1 MSNNLWEFACISFG
15 ILSIIGTTLFVICF
29 NLAVYKR
36 NKRIERKGYY
46 SFENSSKKHQT
57 HNTDEDEPV
66 KKHSK
71 LDTKTKKK
79 KK

>member
-1 MSNNLWEFACISFG
+1 MSNNLWEFACVSFG

-36 NKRIERKGYY
+36 NKRVERKGYY
-46 SFENSSKKHQT
+46 SVDRNQT
-57 HNTDEDEPV
+57 GHNTDDDEPL

-71 LDTKTKKK
+71 LDTESQKKK
-79 KK
+79 IKK